1 MQLKVN
7 EVKLPAPITFNYEE
21 LKQELLLKAE
31 TYASLVYTED
41 QIQAAKKD
49 RADLNRLK
57 KALNDERMKR
67 EREYMQ
73 PFSEFKAQINE
84 IISIIDKPCTVIDKQ
99 VKAFEEQKKA
109 EKLKAIEEYWHSVL
123 AADKVPEA
131 ISSKLI
137 ADKVPEAISFKLI
150 LDSRWLN
157 ASVSMK
163 SIQDIIAGRLEQIA
177 KDLAVIDSLPSYSFE
192 ARECYM
198 DTLDLARAVSEAHR
212 LQEQAE
218 KKAAW
223 EAERQKRKEEVE
235 KVAAAS
241 PATTF
246 ENEPATEAVKTVT
259 SVEKQEP
266 CRQWI
271 GFQAFLSVDEA
282 KALGA
287 WFKENG
293 IRYKS
298 L

>member
-131 ISSKLI
+131 
-137 ADKVPEAISFKLI
+137 VSFKLI

-163 SIQDIIAGRLEQIA
+163 SIQDIIDGKLEQIA
-177 KDLAVIDSLPSYSFE
+177 KDLAVIDSL
-192 ARECYM
+192 
-198 DTLDLARAVSEAHR
+198 
-212 LQEQAE
+212 Q
-218 KKAAW
+218 
-223 EAERQKRKEEVE
+223 
-235 KVAAAS
+235 
-241 PATTF
+241 
-246 ENEPATEAVKTVT
+246 
-259 SVEKQEP
+259 
-266 CRQWI
+266 
-271 GFQAFLSVDEA
+271 
-282 KALGA
+282 GA
-287 WFKENG
+287 
-293 IRYKS
+293 
-298 L
+298 